1 MKVPGRYYL
10 EANHIRPLV
19 FSGIFF
25 GVLIPASLT
34 LVGPVA
40 SYVGVMRAEISPV
53 FLFFIIPVLFIVAG
67 IVAIRFSPGECTH
80 STAAVRSC
88 ATGILTGIVAI
99 AVFSFT
105 TGLFQYHP
113 FLAPGPVA
121 RLLFA
126 FGMLIFYFIQPLI
139 YVFILIFSMFSVVGG
154 IIAASIWKRA
164 EKRDKST
171 HSQ

>member
-1 MKVPGRYYL
+1 MNVPVRHSPEGL
-10 EANHIRPLV
+10 CIRPLV
-19 FSGIFF
+19 LSGIFF

-34 LVGPVA
+34 LIGPVA
-40 SYVGVMRAEISPV
+40 SYAGVMRAEISPV
-53 FLFFIIPVLFIVAG
+53 FLFFIIPGLLISAG
-67 IVAIRFSPGECTH
+67 IVAIRFSPPECTY

-99 AVFSFT
+99 AIFSFT

-121 RLLFA
+121 RLSFA
-126 FGMLIFYFIQPLI
+126 FGMLVFYFIQPLI

-154 IIAASIWKRA
+154 IIAARIWKRT
-164 EKRDKST
+164 EQNTD
-171 HSQ
+171 SQ

>member
-1 MKVPGRYYL
+1 MNVPVRRSL
-10 EANHIRPLV
+10 EGLSIRPLV
-19 FSGIFF
+19 LSGIFF

-34 LVGPVA
+34 LIGPVA
-40 SYVGVMRAEISPV
+40 SFAGVMRAEISPA
-53 FLFFIIPVLFIVAG
+53 FLFFIIPGLFVAAG
-67 IVAIRFSPGECTH
+67 IVAIIFSPPERQY
-80 STAAVRSC
+80 SNIAVRSC

-121 RLLFA
+121 RLVFA
-126 FGMLIFYFIQPLI
+126 FGMLVFYFIQPLI
-139 YVFILIFSMFSVVGG
+139 YVFILIFSMFSVAGG
-154 IIAASIWKRA
+154 IIAARIRKRT
-164 EKRDKST
+164 ETHT